1 MLPAVSGILPGNSAG
16 LRVAPS
22 DGRHGRFASCTRAA
36 GNMPAAASRMLA
48 LPLLRAKLCQDLVRN
63 VYAILLKILSSA
75 LRIAIVVAA
84 GLVLLW
90 WFGMRMPG
98 KNVSKAG
105 PLSSDEI
112 ALREELRA
120 NVQKL
125 AGEIGERNM
134 WHYAQLNAAADFI
147 EDALS
152 RAGLRTR
159 RDSYEL
165 RGQPCH
171 NIEAEI
177 PGNRPEIIV
186 IGAHYDSVFGSP
198 GANDNGTG
206 AAAVLALAQ
215 RFAARETEQNPP
227 RRPNKTLRVVAFV
240 NEEPPYLLSG
250 EMGSQV
256 YASRCKG
263 RGDKISAMIS
273 LETIGYFSDA
283 PHSQTYPS
291 PGLGLFYPKIGNF
304 IGFVSNV
311 KSRSLLRRVIALFRK
326 NAKIPSE
333 GASLPA
339 FIPGVS
345 WSDQWSFWQ
354 HGYPAIMVTD
364 TAPFRYPYYHS
375 SNDKPDKLDYDRFT
389 LVVSGMEKVIEEL
402 AKL

>member
-1 MLPAVSGILPGNSAG
+1 VHSAT
-16 LRVAPS
+16 LS
-22 DGRHGRFASCTRAA
+22 
-36 GNMPAAASRMLA
+36 
-48 LPLLRAKLCQDLVRN
+48 
-63 VYAILLKILSSA
+63 KIFFSA
-75 LRIAIVVAA
+75 LRITIVVAA
-84 GLVLLW
+84 VLVLLW

-105 PLSSDEI
+105 PLSPDEV

-134 WHYAQLNAAADFI
+134 WHYAQLNAAAAFI
-147 EDALS
+147 EDSFS

-159 RDSYEL
+159 RDSYDMG
-165 RGQPCH
+165 GQTCH
-171 NIEAEI
+171 NIESEI

-198 GANDNGTG
+198 GANDNGSG
-206 AAAVLALAQ
+206 VAALLALAQ
-215 RFAARETEQNPP
+215 RFAARETERRPP
-227 RRPNKTLRVVAFV
+227 RRTLDKTLRFVAFV
-240 NEEPPYLLSG
+240 NEEPPYFLSG
-250 EMGSQV
+250 EMGSLV
-256 YASRCKG
+256 YARRCRE

-283 PHSQTYPS
+283 AHSQTYPS
-291 PGLGLFYPKIGNF
+291 PGLGVFYPKVGNF

-311 KSRSLLRRVIALFRK
+311 QSRALLRRVVGLFRK
-326 NAKIPSE
+326 HAKIPCE

-339 FIPGVS
+339 FVPGVS

-375 SNDKPDKLDYDRFT
+375 SNDTPDKLDYDRFT
-389 LVVSGMEKVIEEL
+389 LVVSGMEKVIEDL
-402 AKL
+402 DR

>member
-1 MLPAVSGILPGNSAG
+1 VFIRIVFSAV
-16 LRVAPS
+16 RVVIV
-22 DGRHGRFASCTRAA
+22 
-36 GNMPAAASRMLA
+36 AAA
-48 LPLLRAKLCQDLVRN
+48 V
-63 VYAILLKILSSA
+63 
-75 LRIAIVVAA
+75 
-84 GLVLLW
+84 LVLLW

-105 PLSSDEI
+105 PLSPDEVV
-112 ALREELRA
+112 LRDELRA
-120 NVQKL
+120 NVHKL

-134 WHYAQLNAAADFI
+134 WHYPQLNAAADFI
-147 EDALS
+147 EDSFS

-159 RDSYEL
+159 RDSYEMG
-165 RGQPCH
+165 GQPCH

-177 PGNRPEIIV
+177 PGNSPEIIV

-206 AAAVLALAQ
+206 AAATLALA
-215 RFAARETEQNPP
+215 
-227 RRPNKTLRVVAFV
+227 RRLASAKPKHTLRFVAFV
-240 NEEPPYLLSG
+240 NEEPPYFLSG
-250 EMGSQV
+250 EMGSLV
-256 YASRCKG
+256 YARRCKE

-283 PHSQTYPS
+283 PDSQTYPS
-291 PGLGLFYPKIGNF
+291 PGLGVFYPKVGNF

-311 KSRSLLRRVIALFRK
+311 KSRALLRRVVTLFRR

-354 HGYPAIMVTD
+354 HGYSAIMVTD

-375 SNDKPDKLDYDRFT
+375 SNDTPDKLDYDRFT
-389 LVVSGMEKVIEEL
+389 LVVSGIGKVIENL
-402 AKL
+402 SGF

>member
-1 MLPAVSGILPGNSAG
+1 
-16 LRVAPS
+16 
-22 DGRHGRFASCTRAA
+22 
-36 GNMPAAASRMLA
+36 
-48 LPLLRAKLCQDLVRN
+48 
-63 VYAILLKILSSA
+63 
-75 LRIAIVVAA
+75 
-84 GLVLLW
+84 
-90 WFGMRMPG
+90 MPG

-105 PLSSDEI
+105 PLSPDEV

-134 WHYAQLNAAADFI
+134 WHYAALNAAADFI
-147 EDALS
+147 EDSFS

-159 RDSYEL
+159 RDSYETG
-165 RGQPCH
+165 GQLCH

-177 PGNRPEIIV
+177 SAREQGAAVASPPPIIV
-186 IGAHYDSVFGSP
+186 IGAHYDSVVGSP

-206 AAAVLALAQ
+206 VAAVLTLA
-215 RFAARETEQNPP
+215 EQFSSAKP
-227 RRPNKTLRVVAFV
+227 KQTLRFVAFV
-240 NEEPPYLLSG
+240 NEEPPYFLSG

-256 YASRCKG
+256 YARRCKE

-283 PHSQTYPS
+283 PASQTYPS
-291 PGLGLFYPKIGNF
+291 PGLGLLYPKVGNF

-311 KSRSLLRRVIALFRK
+311 HSRALLRRVIALFRK
-326 NAKIPSE
+326 HAKIPSE

-364 TAPFRYPYYHS
+364 TAPFRYPHYHS
-375 SNDKPDKLDYDRFT
+375 SNDTPDKLDYDRFA
-389 LVVSGMEKVIEEL
+389 LVVSGVEKMIREL
-402 AKL
+402 VK

>member
-1 MLPAVSGILPGNSAG
+1 M
-16 LRVAPS
+16 
-22 DGRHGRFASCTRAA
+22 
-36 GNMPAAASRMLA
+36 
-48 LPLLRAKLCQDLVRN
+48 RN
-63 VYAILLKILSSA
+63 VCAILLKILSRA

-84 GLVLLW
+84 ILVLLW

-105 PLSSDEI
+105 PLSPDEVV
-112 ALREELRA
+112 LREELRA

-134 WHYAQLNAAADFI
+134 WHYVQLNAAADFI
-147 EDALS
+147 EDSFS

-159 RDSYEL
+159 RDSYQI
-165 RGQPCH
+165 RGQTCH

-177 PGNRPEIIV
+177 ASGQQGAAVSSPPPIV
-186 IGAHYDSVFGSP
+186 IIGGHYDSVFGSP
-198 GANDNGTG
+198 GANDNGSG
-206 AAAVLALAQ
+206 AAAVLALAR
-215 RFAARETEQNPP
+215 RFAARETERHPP
-227 RRPNKTLRVVAFV
+227 QRTPNRTLRFVAFV
-240 NEEPPYLLSG
+240 NEEPPYFLSG
-250 EMGSQV
+250 EMGSLV
-256 YASRCKG
+256 YARRCKE

-291 PGLGLFYPKIGNF
+291 PGLGLFYPKVGDF

-311 KSRSLLRRVIALFRK
+311 KSRPLLRRVIALFRK
-326 NAKIPSE
+326 HAKIPSE

-354 HGYPAIMVTD
+354 QGYPAIMVTD

-375 SNDKPDKLDYDRFT
+375 SNDTPDKLDYDRFT
-389 LVVSGMEKVIEEL
+389 LVVSGMEKVIQEL
-402 AKL
+402 DR

>member
-1 MLPAVSGILPGNSAG
+1 
-16 LRVAPS
+16 
-22 DGRHGRFASCTRAA
+22 
-36 GNMPAAASRMLA
+36 
-48 LPLLRAKLCQDLVRN
+48 
-63 VYAILLKILSSA
+63 
-75 LRIAIVVAA
+75 
-84 GLVLLW
+84 
-90 WFGMRMPG
+90 MPG

-105 PLSSDEI
+105 PLSPSEI
-112 ALREELRA
+112 RLREELRA

-134 WHYAQLNAAADFI
+134 WHYAPLNAAAAFI
-147 EDALS
+147 EDSFS
-152 RAGLRTR
+152 RAGLQTR
-159 RDSYEL
+159 RDSYEI
-165 RGQPCH
+165 RGQACH

-198 GANDNGTG
+198 GANDNGSGT
-206 AAAVLALAQ
+206 AAVLALAQ
-215 RFAARETEQNPP
+215 RFAARERERSPP
-227 RRPNKTLRVVAFV
+227 GRAPNKTLRFVAFV
-240 NEEPPYLLSG
+240 NEEPPYFLSG

-256 YASRCKG
+256 YARRCKE

-273 LETIGYFSDA
+273 LETIGYFSDV

-291 PGLGLFYPKIGNF
+291 PGLGLFYPKVGNF

-311 KSRSLLRRVIALFRK
+311 PSRGLLRRVIALFRK

-354 HGYPAIMVTD
+354 QGYPAIMVTD

-375 SNDKPDKLDYDRFT
+375 SDDTPDKLDYNRFT
-389 LVVSGMEKVIEEL
+389 LVVSGMEKVIQEL
-402 AKL
+402 ANL

>member
-1 MLPAVSGILPGNSAG
+1 VSSVPLSKIFFGI
-16 LRVAPS
+16 
-22 DGRHGRFASCTRAA
+22 
-36 GNMPAAASRMLA
+36 
-48 LPLLRAKLCQDLVRN
+48 VR
-63 VYAILLKILSSA
+63 IT
-75 LRIAIVVAA
+75 IAVVAV
-84 GLVLLW
+84 LVLLW

-98 KNVSKAG
+98 KNVSAAG
-105 PLSSDEI
+105 PLSPDEV

-120 NVQKL
+120 NVEKL

-134 WHYAQLNAAADFI
+134 WHYPQLNAAADFI
-147 EDALS
+147 EDSFS

-159 RDSYEL
+159 RDSYDM
-165 RGQPCH
+165 RGQACH

-177 PGNRPEIIV
+177 PGSQAMAVSTGRRSSGEGESPPPIV
-186 IGAHYDSVFGSP
+186 IIGAHYDSVFGSP

-206 AAAVLALAQ
+206 AAATLALAR
-215 RFAARETEQNPP
+215 RFAEKQSE
-227 RRPNKTLRVVAFV
+227 RRPLYKTLRFVAFV
-240 NEEPPYLLSG
+240 NEEPPYFLSG
-250 EMGSQV
+250 EMGSLI
-256 YASRCKG
+256 YARRCKE

-283 PHSQTYPS
+283 PNSQTYPS
-291 PGLGLFYPKIGNF
+291 PGLGVFYPKVGNF

-311 KSRSLLRRVIALFRK
+311 KSRALLRRVIRLFRK
-326 NAKIPSE
+326 HAKIPSE

-375 SNDKPDKLDYDRFT
+375 SSDTPDKLDYDRFA
-389 LVVSGMEKVIEEL
+389 LVVSGMEKVIENL
-402 AKL
+402 DKP